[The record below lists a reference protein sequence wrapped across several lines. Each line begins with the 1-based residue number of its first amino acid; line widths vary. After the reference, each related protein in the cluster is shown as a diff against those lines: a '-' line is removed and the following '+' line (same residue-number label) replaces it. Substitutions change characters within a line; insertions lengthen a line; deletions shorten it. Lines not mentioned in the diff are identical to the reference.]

1 MSDNIIQINNMNKWF
16 GDFQVLKGINL
27 EVKPKQKI
35 VVCGPSGSGKS
46 TLLRAIVGFT
56 PLEKG
61 TIKNDKKNVFNNNEE
76 WVNNLIFLDTKTG
89 LSKDLTV
96 FENLNAWSTMKG
108 WSSNK
113 ENLTM
118 ALKSVGMDK
127 YADLYISQSSEGLK
141 KRAALA
147 RLYLSFIN
155 KVDFWIL
162 DEPTNELDKTS
173 LVLFKQLISK
183 FLKQN
188 GTIIIATHDL
198 TIVEDQF
205 NILDLDDFKKQR
217 DS

>member
-1 MSDNIIQINNMNKWF
+1 M
-16 GDFQVLKGINL
+16 LYL
-27 EVKPKQKI
+27 EGLTVQRGNKI
-35 VVCGPSGSGKS
+35 VFSDFNTIIKSGSITLIKGKNGSGKS

-96 FENLNAWSTMKG
+96 IENLNAWSTMKG

-183 FLKQN
+183 TKWN
-188 GTIIIATHDL
+188 YYYSH
-198 TIVEDQF
+198 
-205 NILDLDDFKKQR
+205 
-217 DS
+217 S

>member
-1 MSDNIIQINNMNKWF
+1 M
-16 GDFQVLKGINL
+16 LYL
-27 EVKPKQKI
+27 EGLTVQRGNKI
-35 VVCGPSGSGKS
+35 VFSDFNTIIKSGSITLIKGKNGSGKS

-96 FENLNAWSTMKG
+96 IENLNAWSTMKG
-108 WSSNK
+108 WSLNK

-217 DS
+217 VS

>member
-1 MSDNIIQINNMNKWF
+1 
-16 GDFQVLKGINL
+16 
-27 EVKPKQKI
+27 
-35 VVCGPSGSGKS
+35 
-46 TLLRAIVGFT
+46 
-56 PLEKG
+56 
-61 TIKNDKKNVFNNNEE
+61 
-76 WVNNLIFLDTKTG
+76 
-89 LSKDLTV
+89 
-96 FENLNAWSTMKG
+96 MKG

-127 YADLYISQSSEGLK
+127 YADLYISRSSEGLK

-217 DS
+217 VS

>member
-1 MSDNIIQINNMNKWF
+1 M
-16 GDFQVLKGINL
+16 LYL
-27 EVKPKQKI
+27 EGLTVQRGNKI
-35 VVCGPSGSGKS
+35 VFSDFNTIIKSGSITLIKGKNGSGKS

-61 TIKNDKKNVFNNNEE
+61 TIKIDKKNVFNNNEE

-96 FENLNAWSTMKG
+96 IENLNAWSTMKG

-113 ENLTM
+113 DNLIM

-217 DS
+217 VS

>member
-1 MSDNIIQINNMNKWF
+1 M
-16 GDFQVLKGINL
+16 LYL
-27 EVKPKQKI
+27 EGLTVQRGNKI
-35 VVCGPSGSGKS
+35 VFSDFNTIIKSGSITLIKGKNGSGKS

-96 FENLNAWSTMKG
+96 IENLNAWSTMKG

-113 ENLTM
+113 KNLTM
-118 ALKSVGMDK
+118 ALQSVGMDK

-217 DS
+217 VS

>member
-1 MSDNIIQINNMNKWF
+1 M
-16 GDFQVLKGINL
+16 LYL
-27 EVKPKQKI
+27 EDLTIKRGNKI
-35 VVCGPSGSGKS
+35 VFSDFNVVIQSGSVTVIKGKNGSGKS
-46 TLLRAIVGFT
+46 TLLRAIVGYT

-61 TIKNDKKNVFNNNEE
+61 TIKKDEKDIFKSNEE
-76 WVNNLIFLDTKTG
+76 WVNNLIFLDTKNG
-89 LSKDLTV
+89 QSQDLTV
-96 FENLNAWSTMKG
+96 VENLKAWLTMKG

-127 YADLYISQSSEGLK
+127 YADLYISQCSEGLK

-147 RLYLSFIN
+147 RLYFSFNN

-162 DEPTNELDKTS
+162 DEPSNELDKAS
-173 LVLFKQLISK
+173 LVLFKQLILK

-198 TIVEDQF
+198 TIVESEF
-205 NILDLDDFKKQR
+205 KILDLDEVKKQR
-217 DS
+217 VL

>member
-1 MSDNIIQINNMNKWF
+1 M
-16 GDFQVLKGINL
+16 
-27 EVKPKQKI
+27 
-35 VVCGPSGSGKS
+35 
-46 TLLRAIVGFT
+46 T
-56 PLEKG
+56 PREIRNYDWTKASA
-61 TIKNDKKNVFNNNEE
+61 EAE
-76 WVNNLIFLDTKTG
+76 FLDTKTG

-96 FENLNAWSTMKG
+96 IENLNAWSTMKG

-113 ENLTM
+113 ENLIM

-173 LVLFKQLISK
+173 LVLFKQLISV

-188 GTIIIATHDL
+188 GTIIIAS
-198 TIVEDQF
+198 
-205 NILDLDDFKKQR
+205 ILSFKHILER
-217 DS
+217 GLLNYL

>member
-1 MSDNIIQINNMNKWF
+1 M
-16 GDFQVLKGINL
+16 LYL
-27 EVKPKQKI
+27 EGLTVQRGNKI
-35 VVCGPSGSGKS
+35 VFSDFNTIIKSGSITLIKGKNGSGKS

-96 FENLNAWSTMKG
+96 IENLNAWSTMKG

-113 ENLTM
+113 KNLTM

-198 TIVEDQF
+198 TIVEEQF
-205 NILDLDDFKKQR
+205 NILDLDSFKKQR
-217 DS
+217 VS

>member
-1 MSDNIIQINNMNKWF
+1 M
-16 GDFQVLKGINL
+16 LYL
-27 EVKPKQKI
+27 EGLTVQRGNKI
-35 VVCGPSGSGKS
+35 VFSDFNTIIKSGSITLIKGKNGSGKS

-76 WVNNLIFLDTKTG
+76 WVNNLIFLDAKTG

-96 FENLNAWSTMKG
+96 IENLNAWSTMKG
-108 WSSNK
+108 WSPNK

-127 YADLYISQSSEGLK
+127 YADLYISQCSEGLK

-198 TIVEDQF
+198 TIVDDQF
-205 NILDLDDFKKQR
+205 NILDLDNFKKQR
-217 DS
+217 VS

>member
-1 MSDNIIQINNMNKWF
+1 M
-16 GDFQVLKGINL
+16 LYL
-27 EVKPKQKI
+27 EGLTVQRGNKI
-35 VVCGPSGSGKS
+35 VFSDFNTIIKSGSITLIKGKNGSGKS

-96 FENLNAWSTMKG
+96 IENLNAWSTMKG

-113 ENLTM
+113 KNLTM

-198 TIVEDQF
+198 TIVEDEF

-217 DS
+217 VL

>member
-1 MSDNIIQINNMNKWF
+1 M
-16 GDFQVLKGINL
+16 LYL
-27 EVKPKQKI
+27 EGLTVQRGNKI
-35 VVCGPSGSGKS
+35 VFSDFNTIIKSGSVTLIKGKNGSGKS

-96 FENLNAWSTMKG
+96 IENLNAWSTMKG
-108 WSSNK
+108 WSLNK

-118 ALKSVGMDK
+118 ALRSVGMDK

-162 DEPTNELDKTS
+162 DEPTNALDKTS

-198 TIVEDQF
+198 TIVEEQF
-205 NILDLDDFKKQR
+205 NILDLDSFKIQR
-217 DS
+217 VS

>member
-1 MSDNIIQINNMNKWF
+1 M
-16 GDFQVLKGINL
+16 LYL
-27 EVKPKQKI
+27 EGLTVQRGNKI
-35 VVCGPSGSGKS
+35 VFSDFNTIIKSGSITLIKGKNGSGKS

-96 FENLNAWSTMKG
+96 IENLNAWSTMKG

-198 TIVEDQF
+198 TIVEEQF
-205 NILDLDDFKKQR
+205 NILDLDSFKKQR
-217 DS
+217 VS

>member
-1 MSDNIIQINNMNKWF
+1 M
-16 GDFQVLKGINL
+16 LYL
-27 EVKPKQKI
+27 EGLTVQRGNKI
-35 VVCGPSGSGKS
+35 VFSDFNTIIKSGSITLIKGKNGSGKS

-96 FENLNAWSTMKG
+96 IENLNAWSTMKG

-113 ENLTM
+113 KNLTM

-217 DS
+217 VS

>member
-1 MSDNIIQINNMNKWF
+1 M
-16 GDFQVLKGINL
+16 LYL
-27 EVKPKQKI
+27 EGLTVQRGNKI
-35 VVCGPSGSGKS
+35 VFSDFNTIIKSGSITLIKGKNGSGKS

-96 FENLNAWSTMKG
+96 IENLNAWSTKKG
-108 WSSNK
+108 WSSHT
-113 ENLTM
+113 ENLNM

-217 DS
+217 VS

>member
-1 MSDNIIQINNMNKWF
+1 M
-16 GDFQVLKGINL
+16 LYL
-27 EVKPKQKI
+27 EGLTVQRGNKI
-35 VVCGPSGSGKS
+35 VFSDFNTIIKSGSITLIKGKNGSGKS

-96 FENLNAWSTMKG
+96 IENLNAWSTMKG

-113 ENLTM
+113 KNLTM

-162 DEPTNELDKTS
+162 DEPTNELDQTS

-217 DS
+217 VS

>member
-1 MSDNIIQINNMNKWF
+1 M
-16 GDFQVLKGINL
+16 LYL
-27 EVKPKQKI
+27 EGLTVQRGNKI
-35 VVCGPSGSGKS
+35 VFSDFNTIIKSGSITLIKGKNGSGKS

-96 FENLNAWSTMKG
+96 IENLNAWSTMKG
-108 WSSNK
+108 WSLNK
-113 ENLTM
+113 ENLIM

-217 DS
+217 VS

>member
-1 MSDNIIQINNMNKWF
+1 M
-16 GDFQVLKGINL
+16 LYL
-27 EVKPKQKI
+27 EGLTVQRGNKI
-35 VVCGPSGSGKS
+35 VFSDFNTIIKSGSITLIKGKNGSGKS

-96 FENLNAWSTMKG
+96 IENLNAWSTMKG

-113 ENLTM
+113 KNLTM
-118 ALKSVGMDK
+118 ALQSVGMDK

-183 FLKQN
+183 FLKKN

-217 DS
+217 VS

>member
-1 MSDNIIQINNMNKWF
+1 M
-16 GDFQVLKGINL
+16 LYL
-27 EVKPKQKI
+27 EGLTVQRGNKI
-35 VVCGPSGSGKS
+35 VFSDFNTIIKSGSITLIKGKNGSGKS

-96 FENLNAWSTMKG
+96 IENLNAWSTMKG
-108 WSSNK
+108 WSPNK
-113 ENLTM
+113 KNLTM

-217 DS
+217 VS